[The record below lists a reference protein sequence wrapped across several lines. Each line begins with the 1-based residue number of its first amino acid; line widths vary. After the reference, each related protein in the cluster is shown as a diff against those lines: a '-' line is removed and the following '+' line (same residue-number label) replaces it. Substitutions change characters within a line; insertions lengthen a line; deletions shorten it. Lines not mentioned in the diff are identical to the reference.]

1 MNELLN
7 ELFYTLEEKKKL
19 EAKEKDLKKQIEEKM
34 IVSNE
39 SKIKNDYLKITYVPE
54 STSTTFDM
62 TSFKK
67 KEPQLYDD
75 LFKDYQKT
83 STRKGYLKV
92 TVI

>member
-1 MNELLN
+1 MISSTLYTMKSPASKSYFFLSANILRAFKYSIISSYESNKPFLFNEMFLN
-7 ELFYTLEEKKKL
+7 SGIL
-19 EAKEKDLKKQIEEKM
+19 
-34 IVSNE
+34 
-39 SKIKNDYLKITYVPE
+39 
-54 STSTTFDM
+54 FDM